1 MTTYT
6 FKLFGRASIRRE
18 ETVVGNLPAKAQE
31 LLFFLIIHQNRVHT
45 REHLAGQLWG
55 DASDVQARKYMRQT
69 LWHLQTGLGEDAA
82 TAQPLL
88 LLDNQWLQFNR
99 AASATVDI
107 DQFERVFEG
116 VRTLLDDGISVAQA
130 ALMLGAIRLYEAELL
145 QGWYLDWC
153 LLARERFHAMYL
165 LMVDKLMHHCLY
177 RGDFDTGVALGLGTL
192 QFDRA
197 REKTHRR
204 LMRLFHASG
213 DRTSALRQFEI
224 CANALAH
231 EFNLPPSERTVRL
244 YEEMRRGEVT
254 PWKPALPPPAP
265 SAGGNELSTV
275 LGEIERLHTTVA
287 ALRAE
292 VCRLVDKVGQ
302 GGQYTAV
309 AQLEDRA
316 TLESDLRAG
325 CAAV

>member
-1 MTTYT
+1 
-6 FKLFGRASIRRE
+6 
-18 ETVVGNLPAKAQE
+18 
-31 LLFFLIIHQNRVHT
+31 
-45 REHLAGQLWG
+45 
-55 DASDVQARKYMRQT
+55 
-69 LWHLQTGLGEDAA
+69 
-82 TAQPLL
+82 
-88 LLDNQWLQFNR
+88 
-99 AASATVDI
+99 
-107 DQFERVFEG
+107 
-116 VRTLLDDGISVAQA
+116 
-130 ALMLGAIRLYEAELL
+130 MLGAIRLYEAELL

-244 YEEMRRGEVT
+244 YEEMRRGEVA

-265 SAGGNELSTV
+265 AAGGNELSTV

-302 GGQYTAV
+302 GGQNTVVTPSA
-309 AQLEDRA
+309 DRA
-316 TLESDLRAG
+316 TLESDLSAG